1 MATRNNSHKSTSF
14 REQLGDAPVGLDD
27 YKVDE
32 LRKLAS
38 EFHIAG
44 SHGLKKP
51 ELVAAINKAKS
62 GGDANF

>member
-1 MATRNNSHKSTSF
+1 MAARNSEHKTTSF
-14 REQLGDAPVGLDD
+14 REQLGDAPISLDD

-38 EFHIAG
+38 EFHVGG

-51 ELVAAINKAKS
+51 DLVAAINKARS
-62 GGDANF
+62 GDATS